1 MLGAAGGVVSH
12 NIKRS
17 GKNLVATKAA
27 GRALKFFEA
36 RDATAEA
43 EYVAEAIRALL
54 QEDSAQHVAV
64 FYRTNA
70 QSRPFEEV
78 FPRLGLRYRLIGG
91 FRFYQPARVKDCLA
105 LVPLAMQPDRDI
117 AHLR

>member
-54 QEDSAQHVAV
+54 PEDSAQHAAV

-70 QSRPFEEV
+70 QSRPFQEV
-78 FPRLGLRYRLIGG
+78 FRRVGLRDRLIGWLSCS
-91 FRFYQPARVKDCLA
+91 QLA
-105 LVPLAMQPDRDI
+105 AAEDRLA
-117 AHLR
+117 